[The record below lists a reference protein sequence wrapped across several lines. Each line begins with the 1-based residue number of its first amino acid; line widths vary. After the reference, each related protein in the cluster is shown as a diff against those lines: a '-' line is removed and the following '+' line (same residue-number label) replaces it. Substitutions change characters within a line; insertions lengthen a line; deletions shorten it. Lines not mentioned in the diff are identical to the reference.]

1 MSFLHEPNGKRF
13 HFEHNHLFSKT
24 ISIGKLLQFEVR
36 KMVLFLS
43 RSDLES
49 VLTMTDAINVVEQ
62 AFDEFAR
69 KTAKVPLRV
78 PIEVEKE
85 EGIILFMPAYLEQME
100 AMSCK
105 VVSVFK
111 NNPQLYNL
119 PTIHAAVLLID
130 PKTGQILSIM
140 DGSYLTAM
148 RTGGV
153 SGVATKYLAR
163 KNAKKVGLIG
173 AGVQAATQLWAVCEV
188 RPIEEAKVYSI
199 DPIERLEAFA
209 KKMIDK
215 LNTPVSVAKSSKE
228 AVEDADIVLTAT
240 WSKTPTFSGDWIKP
254 GTHINGI
261 GSYTPEM
268 QEVDVITVK
277 KAKIVVD
284 SFEASFSEAG
294 DLIIP
299 LNNGEITKDHIY
311 AELGELVIGQKDG
324 RTSEDEITFFKSVG
338 MAIQDASAAK
348 HAYLVA
354 KENNIGT
361 KISF

>member
-1 MSFLHEPNGKRF
+1 
-13 HFEHNHLFSKT
+13 
-24 ISIGKLLQFEVR
+24 
-36 KMVLFLS
+36 MVLFLS

-49 VLTMTDAINVVEQ
+49 VLTMTDAITVVEQ

-85 EGIILFMPAYLEQME
+85 EGIVLFMPAYLEQME

-111 NNPQLYNL
+111 NNPTLYNL
-119 PTIHAAVLLID
+119 PTINAAVLLID
-130 PKTGQILSIM
+130 PKTGQIVSIM

-163 KNAKKVGLIG
+163 KNVENVALIG
-173 AGVQAATQLWAVCEV
+173 TGVQAATQLWAACEV
-188 RPIEEAKVYSI
+188 RSIEQAKVYSI
-199 DPIERLEAFA
+199 DPIERQEAFV
-209 KKMIDK
+209 KQMSEK
-215 LNTPVSVAKSSKE
+215 LNIPVSIAKSSKE
-228 AVEDADIVLTAT
+228 AVENADIVLTAT

-277 KAKIVVD
+277 KAKVVVD

-299 LNNGEITKDHIY
+299 LKNGDITKEHIY
-311 AELGELVIGQKDG
+311 AELGDLVIGKKPG

-348 HAYLVA
+348 HAYLAA
-354 KENNIGT
+354 KKKNIGT
-361 KISF
+361 EISF

>member
-1 MSFLHEPNGKRF
+1 MKVTHIANIRK
-13 HFEHNHLFSKT
+13 
-24 ISIGKLLQFEVR
+24 FEVR

-49 VLTMTDAINVVEQ
+49 VLTMSDTINVVEH
-62 AFDEFAR
+62 AFAEFSR
-69 KTAKVPLRV
+69 RTAKAPLRV

-85 EGIILFMPAYLEQME
+85 EGIVLFMPAYLEQME

-140 DGSYLTAM
+140 DGGYLTAM

-163 KNAKKVGLIG
+163 EKAKKVGLIG
-173 AGVQAATQLWAVCEV
+173 TGVQAEKQLWAVCEV
-188 RPIEEAKVYSI
+188 RPIEKAKIYSI
-199 DPIERLEAFA
+199 DPIERQEAFA
-209 KKMIDK
+209 KQMSEK
-215 LNTPVSVAKSSKE
+215 LNIPVNVATSNKE
-228 AVEDADIVLTAT
+228 TVEDADIILTAT

-261 GSYTPEM
+261 GSYTPQM
-268 QEVDVITVK
+268 QEVDVATVK
-277 KAKIVVD
+277 KAKVVVD

-299 LNNGEITKDHIY
+299 LENGAITKEHIY
-311 AELGELVIGQKDG
+311 AELGDLVIGKKPG

-348 HAYLVA
+348 HAYLAA
-354 KENNIGT
+354 KKKNIGT
-361 KISF
+361 EISF

>member
-1 MSFLHEPNGKRF
+1 MKIIHIANIR
-13 HFEHNHLFSKT
+13 
-24 ISIGKLLQFEVR
+24 QYEVR

-49 VLTMTDAINVVEQ
+49 VLTMSDAINVVEQ

-69 KTAKVPLRV
+69 KTAKVPLRI

-85 EGIILFMPAYLEQME
+85 EGTVLFMPAYLEQME

-140 DGSYLTAM
+140 DGGYLTAM

-163 KNAKKVGLIG
+163 EDAKIAGLIG

-188 RPIEEAKVYSI
+188 RPIEEAKIYSI
-199 DPIERLEAFA
+199 DPIERQEAFA
-209 KKMIDK
+209 KQMSEK
-215 LNTPVSVAKSSKE
+215 LNIPVNVATSNKE
-228 AVEDADIVLTAT
+228 AVEDADIILTAT

-268 QEVDVITVK
+268 QEVDVATVK
-277 KAKIVVD
+277 KAKVVVD

-294 DLIIP
+294 DLMIP
-299 LNNGEITKDHIY
+299 LENGDITKEHIY
-311 AELGELVIGQKDG
+311 AELGDLVIGKKPG

-348 HAYLVA
+348 HAYLAA
-354 KENNIGT
+354 KDRDIGT
-361 KISF
+361 EISF

>member
-1 MSFLHEPNGKRF
+1 
-13 HFEHNHLFSKT
+13 
-24 ISIGKLLQFEVR
+24 
-36 KMVLFLS
+36 MVLFLS
-43 RSDLES
+43 RSDVES
-49 VLTMTDAINVVEQ
+49 VLTMSDAINAVEK
-62 AFDEFAR
+62 AFAEYAR

-85 EGIILFMPAYLEQME
+85 EGVVLFMPAYLQEME
-100 AMSCK
+100 AMTCK

-111 NNPQLYNL
+111 NNPARYNL
-119 PTIHAAVLLID
+119 PTIQAAVLLID
-130 PKTGQILSIM
+130 PKTGSILSIM

-163 KNAKKVGLIG
+163 KDATKVGLIG
-173 AGVQAATQLWAVCEV
+173 TGVQAETQLWAMCEV
-188 RPIEEAKVYSI
+188 RPIEKAKVYSI
-199 DPIERLEAFA
+199 DPIEKQEAFA
-209 KKMIDK
+209 KRMSEK
-215 LNTPVSVAKSSKE
+215 LNIPVRVVKSSKE

-240 WSKTPTFSGDWIKP
+240 WSKTPVFSGEWIKP

-261 GSYTPEM
+261 GSYTPKM

-284 SFEASFSEAG
+284 SFEAALSEAG

-299 LNNGEITKDHIY
+299 LKNGDITKDHIY
-311 AELGELVIGQKDG
+311 AELGELIVGQKKG
-324 RTSEDEITFFKSVG
+324 RISDEEITFFKSVG

-348 HAYLVA
+348 YTYLMA
-354 KENNIGT
+354 KKKNIGT
-361 KISF
+361 ELTF

>member
-1 MSFLHEPNGKRF
+1 
-13 HFEHNHLFSKT
+13 
-24 ISIGKLLQFEVR
+24 
-36 KMVLFLS
+36 MVLFLS
-43 RSDLES
+43 RSDVES
-49 VLTMTDAINVVEQ
+49 VLTMSDAINVVEK
-62 AFDEFAR
+62 AFAELGK

-85 EGIILFMPAYLEQME
+85 EGIVLFMPAYLQEME
-100 AMSCK
+100 AMTCK

-119 PTIHAAVLLID
+119 PTIQAAVLLID
-130 PKTGQILSIM
+130 PKTGTILSCM

-163 KNAKKVGLIG
+163 EDAKKVGLIG
-173 AGVQAATQLWAVCEV
+173 TGVQAATQLWAVCEV
-188 RPIEEAKVYSI
+188 RPIEEAKIYSI
-199 DPIERLEAFA
+199 DPVERQDAFA
-209 KKMIDK
+209 KQMCER
-215 LNTPVSVAKSSKE
+215 LNIPVSVAKSNKD
-228 AVEDADIVLTAT
+228 AIEDADIILTAT
-240 WSKTPTFSGDWIKP
+240 WSKMPTFSGDWIKP

-268 QEVDVITVK
+268 QEVDVTTVK
-277 KAKIVVD
+277 KAKVVVD

-299 LNNGEITKDHIY
+299 LKKGDITKEHIY
-311 AELGELVIGQKDG
+311 AELGELVIGQKEG

-348 HAYLVA
+348 HAYLAA
-354 KENNIGT
+354 KEKNIGT
-361 KISF
+361 EISF

>member
-1 MSFLHEPNGKRF
+1 
-13 HFEHNHLFSKT
+13 
-24 ISIGKLLQFEVR
+24 
-36 KMVLFLS
+36 MVLFLS

-49 VLTMTDAINVVEQ
+49 VLTMTDAISVVEQ
-62 AFDEFAR
+62 AFSEFAR

-85 EGIILFMPAYLEQME
+85 EGIVLFMPAYLEQME

-130 PKTGQILSIM
+130 SKTGQILSIM

-163 KNAKKVGLIG
+163 EDAKKVGLLG
-173 AGVQAATQLWAVCEV
+173 TGVQAATQLWAICEV
-188 RPIEEAKVYSI
+188 RSIEKAKVYSI
-199 DPIERLEAFA
+199 DTLETQEAFV
-209 KKMIDK
+209 KQMSEK
-215 LNTPVSVAKSSKE
+215 LEIPISVAKSSKE
-228 AVEDADIVLTAT
+228 AVIDADIVCTAT
-240 WSKTPTFSGDWIKP
+240 WSKTPTFSGDWIKL

-268 QEVDVITVK
+268 QEVDVATVK

-284 SFEASFSEAG
+284 SFEAALSEAG

-299 LNNGEITKDHIY
+299 LKTGDIAKEHIY
-311 AELGELVIGQKDG
+311 AELGELVIEQKEG
-324 RTSEDEITFFKSVG
+324 RTSDDEITFFKSVG

-354 KENNIGT
+354 KSKKIG
-361 KISF
+361 KEIFF

>member
-1 MSFLHEPNGKRF
+1 MKIIHIANIR
-13 HFEHNHLFSKT
+13 
-24 ISIGKLLQFEVR
+24 QYEVR

-49 VLTMTDAINVVEQ
+49 VLTMSDAINVVEQ

-85 EGIILFMPAYLEQME
+85 EGIVLFMPAYLEQME

-140 DGSYLTAM
+140 DGGYLTAM

-163 KNAKKVGLIG
+163 EEAKKVGLIG
-173 AGVQAATQLWAVCEV
+173 TGVQAEKQLWAICEV
-188 RPIEEAKVYSI
+188 RPIEEAKIYSI
-199 DPIERLEAFA
+199 DPIERQKAFA
-209 KKMIDK
+209 KQMSEK
-215 LNTPVSVAKSSKE
+215 LNIPVSIATSNKD
-228 AVEDADIVLTAT
+228 AVEDADVVLTAT

-268 QEVDVITVK
+268 QEVDAGYLITVK
-277 KAKIVVD
+277 KAKVVVD
-284 SFEASFSEAG
+284 SFEASFTEAG

-299 LNNGEITKDHIY
+299 LENRDITKEHIY
-311 AELGELVIGQKDG
+311 AELGDLVIGKKPG

-348 HAYLVA
+348 HAYLAA
-354 KENNIGT
+354 KDRNIGT
-361 KISF
+361 EIYF

>member
-1 MSFLHEPNGKRF
+1 
-13 HFEHNHLFSKT
+13 
-24 ISIGKLLQFEVR
+24 
-36 KMVLFLS
+36 MVLFLS
-43 RSDLES
+43 RKDLES
-49 VLTMTDAINVVEQ
+49 ILTMTDAISVVEQ
-62 AFDEFAR
+62 AFAEFAR
-69 KTAKVPLRV
+69 NTAKAPLRV
-78 PIEVEKE
+78 QIEVEKE
-85 EGIILFMPAYLEQME
+85 EGIVLFMPAYLEQME

-111 NNPQLYNL
+111 NNPELYNL

-163 KNAKKVGLIG
+163 ENSKKVGLIG
-173 AGVQAATQLWAVCEV
+173 SGVQAATQLWAVCEV

-199 DPIERLEAFA
+199 DSRETQKAFA
-209 KKMIDK
+209 KEMCEK
-215 LNTPVSVAKSSKE
+215 LSISVRLAASSKE
-228 AVEDADIVLTAT
+228 VVEEADIVLTAT
-240 WSKTPTFSGDWIKP
+240 WSKTPTFSGEWIKP

-268 QEVDVITVK
+268 QEVDITTVK

-284 SFEASFSEAG
+284 SFEASLAEAG

-299 LNNGEITKDHIY
+299 MKNGDITKDHIH
-311 AELGELVIGQKDG
+311 AELGDLIIGQKKG
-324 RTSEDEITFFKSVG
+324 RISDEEITFFKSVG

-348 HAYLVA
+348 HAYLTA
-354 KENNIGT
+354 KEKNIGAE
-361 KISF
+361 ISF